1 MQYAHPPKS
10 PQPHAKTPVV
20 VVVVVVLKPFLS
32 DGQDEAE
39 LALEQGEL
47 HYQMEV

>member
-1 MQYAHPPKS
+1 MHAICASPKS
-10 PQPHAKTPVV
+10 PQPHAKTP
-20 VVVVVVLKPFLS
+20 VVVVLKPFLS